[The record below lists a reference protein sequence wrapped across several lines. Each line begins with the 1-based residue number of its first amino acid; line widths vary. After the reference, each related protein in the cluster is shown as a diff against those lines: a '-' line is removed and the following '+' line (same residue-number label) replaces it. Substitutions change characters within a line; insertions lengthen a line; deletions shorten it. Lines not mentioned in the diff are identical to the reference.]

1 MDNTFYTQ
9 IEVGD
14 IDGERFEQMDAL
26 VDTGAVTTVVPASV
40 LHRLGIAPTK
50 SKTFEYANGEQVEL
64 DMAPATVRVDGDAT
78 PTWVIFG
85 AEQGGVMLGA
95 HALEGLLLGVAPYGQ
110 RLIPVHGLL
119 K

>member
-9 IEVGD
+9 IEIGD
-14 IDGERFEQMDAL
+14 IDGNRFEQMDAL
-26 VDTGAVTTVVPASV
+26 VSAAAMTTIVPASV

-50 SKTFEYANGEQVEL
+50 SKTFEYANGEQVEHA
-64 DMAPATVRVDGDAT
+64 MAPATVRVDGDAT
-78 PTWVIFG
+78 LTWVIFG

-95 HALEGLLLGVAPYGQ
+95 HALEGLLLGVDPYGQ
-110 RLIPVHGLL
+110 CLIPVHGLL